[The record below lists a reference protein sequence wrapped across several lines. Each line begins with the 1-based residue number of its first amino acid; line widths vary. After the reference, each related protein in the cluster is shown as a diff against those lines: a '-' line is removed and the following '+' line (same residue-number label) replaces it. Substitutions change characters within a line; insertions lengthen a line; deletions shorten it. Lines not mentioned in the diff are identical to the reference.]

1 MKNEEVVNKGFKD
14 QLQYLKEIYEDS
26 TLKEKHKINEHI
38 KNILKTHGNKNNQ
51 EIEAYLNKE
60 ADSTSK

>member
-1 MKNEEVVNKGFKD
+1 MKNEEAVNKGFKD